1 MYNLLVTYTEGAWE
15 KGAYEY
21 QSGRAIGGYGDPG
34 VSDRYKDLS
43 REAIS
48 ELKTFP
54 CLFVYEQGQGENAY
68 LGWLT
73 SIKRREGAVRIE
85 FEIETNLPPLPRS
98 EIVERSAELDIG
110 RFALTHT
117 HWAVKD
123 IQLIPAL
130 IKAGLLDEKRIRRQ
144 GKDSKI
150 VQYGLMTPISELNI
164 RPSVFRVPSGSVET
178 DLVSVMMPFEMPFDR
193 IYNAVKAACGTAAL
207 RCLRADN
214 IWDEAEVIQDI
225 FSLIYRSRIVVC
237 DFSGR
242 NPNVFYEAGIAH
254 TLGKTV
260 IPIVQSAD
268 DIPFDLR
275 HIRFIKYLNNG
286 EGRETLTKAISAKL
300 AAIISA

>member
-21 QSGRAIGGYGDPG
+21 QSGRAIGGYGDPD
-34 VSDRYKDLS
+34 VSERYKDLS
-43 REAIS
+43 REAVS

-54 CLFVYEQGQGENAY
+54 CLCVYEEGQGEYAY
-68 LGWLT
+68 IGWITGL
-73 SIKRREGAVRIE
+73 KRRSNTVRIE
-85 FEIETNLPPLPRS
+85 FEIEKSLPPLPRS
-98 EIVERSAELDIG
+98 EIAKLSAELDIG
-110 RFALTHT
+110 RYALTHT

-123 IQLIPAL
+123 IRLIPTL
-130 IKAGLLDEKRIRRQ
+130 IKAGLLDEKKVRRQ
-144 GKDSKI
+144 GLDSKI
-150 VQYGLMTPISELNI
+150 VQFGLMTPISELSI
-164 RPSVFRVPSGSVET
+164 RPSVFRVPPGNIET
-178 DLVSVMMPFEMPFDR
+178 DLVSVMMPFEMSFDR
-193 IYNAVKAACGTAAL
+193 VHNAVKAACGSAAL
-207 RCLRADN
+207 RCLRADS

-260 IPIVQSAD
+260 IPIVQNAD

-286 EGRETLTKAISAKL
+286 EGREGLKKVISAKL
-300 AAIISA
+300 AAIVSA